1 MVTSRERNPLLKK
14 FAYVLLATVWTNIP
28 EALQW
33 PIAWLVNPKVV
44 IGVSGVVFNERKE
57 VLLLKHRFHKKY
69 PWGLPGG
76 WVNRGENLADA
87 LVRELREET
96 NYDVRVEGILEQRR
110 SSVLCM
116 EFYLKARIVGGHQRL
131 DSNEILG
138 AEFCSP
144 DHLPDY
150 LHRNH
155 VRAIRLAQGSGAWNQ
170 GVGIG
175 KPEHAR
181 RD

>member
-1 MVTSRERNPLLKK
+1 M
-14 FAYVLLATVWTNIP
+14 P
-28 EALQW
+28 EGLQW

-44 IGVSGVVFNERKE
+44 IGVSGVVYNEHNE

-96 NYDVRVEGILEQRR
+96 NYDVRVDDILEQYR
-110 SSVLCM
+110 SSALCM
-116 EFYLKARIVGGHQRL
+116 EFCLAAHIVGGEQQL
-131 DSNEILG
+131 DSNEILD
-138 AEFCSP
+138 AAFFPP
-144 DHLPDY
+144 DQLPQG

-155 VRAIRLAQGSGAWNQ
+155 VYSIQLAQG
-170 GVGIG
+170 
-175 KPEHAR
+175 R
-181 RD
+181 RG